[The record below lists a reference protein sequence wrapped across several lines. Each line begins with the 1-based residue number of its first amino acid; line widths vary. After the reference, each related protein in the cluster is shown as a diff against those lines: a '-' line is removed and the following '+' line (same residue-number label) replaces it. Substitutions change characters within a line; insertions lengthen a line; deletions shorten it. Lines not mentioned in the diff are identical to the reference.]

1 MYSEIKSIMELLY
14 SCYKILENIQ
24 KIIDYIL
31 IYFVKMMLRNN
42 WLYLGLI
49 FIYVALF
56 FLYRAKVP

>member
-1 MYSEIKSIMELLY
+1 MELLY